1 MIRPNADSQK
11 QGAGHRMLTELASGS
26 KVNSE
31 TKKHSYPYSSRAK
44 TDPLNP
50 HVTPVVTWGRRQE
63 HMNVLTR
70 GLNELTMQSVFYFF
84 VCVYLGKQKMC

>member
-1 MIRPNADSQK
+1 
-11 QGAGHRMLTELASGS
+11 MLTELVSGS
-26 KVNSE
+26 TVNSE

-50 HVTPVVTWGRRQE
+50 HMTPEVTWGRRQE

-70 GLNELTMQSVFYFF
+70 GLNELTMQSVFYFLC